1 MPTSISLPSPPFV
14 DVTGIANF
22 RDIGGYPTLDQ
33 SSSIRQKLVFRCA
46 DPSKIQPDGLA
57 KLRQLRVK
65 KVFDLRSL
73 PEIKRQGPEWNN
85 VEIDANQIER
95 IWCPVFA
102 DADYGPERVAI
113 RYAQYAKQSTQGF
126 VQAYSEMLVKGVTAY
141 RTILSHLAQENPEP
155 CIVHC
160 TAGKDRTGVLV
171 ALLYLLCNVPSP
183 IVAEEYSLTDRGLA
197 HLKPLFT
204 ERLLRNPAL
213 AGDEEGVKSMI
224 SSRPEN
230 MTSTIDMINRT
241 YGGAEGYVLNVLGL
255 DPDQVARL
263 RRNLTVDAAS
273 PIHVAL

>member
-1 MPTSISLPSPPFV
+1 M
-14 DVTGIANF
+14 
-22 RDIGGYPTLDQ
+22 
-33 SSSIRQKLVFRCA
+33 
-46 DPSKIQPDGLA
+46 
-57 KLRQLRVK
+57 
-65 KVFDLRSL
+65 
-73 PEIKRQGPEWNN
+73 
-85 VEIDANQIER
+85 
-95 IWCPVFA
+95 
-102 DADYGPERVAI
+102 
-113 RYAQYAKQSTQGF
+113 
-126 VQAYSEMLVKGVTAY
+126 QAYSEMLVKGVTAY